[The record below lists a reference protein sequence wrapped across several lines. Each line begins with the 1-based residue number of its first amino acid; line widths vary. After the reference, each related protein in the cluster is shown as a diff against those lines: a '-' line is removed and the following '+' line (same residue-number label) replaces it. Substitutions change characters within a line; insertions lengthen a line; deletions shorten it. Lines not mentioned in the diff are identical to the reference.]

1 MIASMFENG
10 LADHWEPPATSASR
24 ELLSDL
30 AAHQRR
36 ENQACARR
44 LRIIAELFGMRL
56 GERGE
61 NADWAVDTWAAVGA
75 EVAAA
80 LRISLGKAGSYLSYG
95 LAMERLPAVAAA
107 FDSGDIDMTVY
118 RTIVY
123 RTGLITDAAVMA
135 QVDQIVAARAAR
147 WPSMTQ
153 GRLIREI
160 DRVVARVDPDAVRR
174 VRERARDRD
183 VTVWDGRDGTAE
195 ISGLLLSTDAYLLDK
210 RLDELARTVCEA
222 DPRTV
227 AQRRADALGAL
238 AGGAERLMCAC
249 GTAEC
254 ASTAATPSPIVIHV
268 VAEAATLEGR
278 SDSPGYLLGA
288 DDLIPAELLRD
299 LAKTAKRRPLIGSAE
314 MAAEPHYRPSR
325 ALADFVRA
333 RDLTCRAPGC
343 DRPATQC
350 DLDHTIPY
358 PQGATH
364 ASNIK
369 ALCRLHH
376 LLKTFWGWRDTQL
389 PDGTVIWNLP
399 NGATYVTT
407 PGSALLFPSLSVPT
421 GPLPASAEHVPE
433 RGSAHM
439 AHRSAMM
446 PTRTKTRRQHRAHR
460 ISAER
465 SRNRQQRQA
474 RYAACYGTAPPADS
488 GSDPPP
494 F

>member
-1 MIASMFENG
+1 MFDKG
-10 LADHWEPPATSASR
+10 LADYWEPPDTAASR
-24 ELLSDL
+24 ELLNDL
-30 AAHQRR
+30 AAAQRR

-44 LRIIAELFGMRL
+44 LRVVAELFGMRL
-56 GERGE
+56 AERGE
-61 NADWAVDTWAAVGA
+61 KADWAVDTWAAVGA

-80 LRISLGKAGSYLSYG
+80 LRVSLGMAGSYLNYG

-118 RTIVY
+118 RTVVY
-123 RTGLITDAAVMA
+123 RTGLITDEAIMA
-135 QVDQIVAARAAR
+135 QVDQILGARAAR

-160 DRVVARVDPDAVRR
+160 DRVIARLDPDAVRR
-174 VRERARDRD
+174 LRDRVIDRD
-183 VTVWDGRDGTAE
+183 VTVWDGKEGIAE
-195 ISGLLLSTDAYLLDK
+195 ISGLLFSTDAHLLDK
-210 RLDELARTVCEA
+210 RLDELAKTVCEA

-238 AGGAERLMCAC
+238 AAGAERLVCGCGAAAC
-249 GTAEC
+249 PA
-254 ASTAATPSPIVIHV
+254 TAATPSPVVIHV

-278 SDSPGYLLGA
+278 SDAPGYLLGA

-299 LAKTAKRRPLIGSAE
+299 IAAAAKLRPLIDPGGR
-314 MAAEPHYRPSR
+314 AAEPHYHPSR

-358 PQGATH
+358 PRGATH

-376 LLKTFWGWRDTQL
+376 ILKTFWGWRDRQL

-399 NGATYVTT
+399 DGATYVTT
-407 PGSALLFPSLSVPT
+407 PGSALLFPSLSVPI
-421 GPLPASAEHVPE
+421 GPLPASADHVSEAESPH
-433 RGSAHM
+433 A
-439 AHRSAMM
+439 AHRIAMM
-446 PTRTKTRRQHRAHR
+446 PTRTKTRRQNRAHR
-460 ISAER
+460 IASER
-465 SRNRQQRQA
+465 SRNREQRRT
-474 RYAACYGTAPPADS
+474 RYAACFGTAAPADS
-488 GSDPPP
+488 TSDPPP